1 MKTIETIYKAINK
14 INPDAQASMSGN
26 DISAVNTIVWE
37 NGTPPIA
44 KEQILAII
52 PQVEL
57 DIAMETLRAKR
68 NKLLADTDYF
78 ALSDNTMTEEA
89 RTYRQ
94 ALRDITEGLTTKE
107 QVEAVVFPTK
117 P

>member
-1 MKTIETIYKAINK
+1 MIIKAILKLNPTAQVSVNADD
-14 INPDAQASMSGN
+14 INQ
-26 DISAVNTIVWE
+26 ITWH
-37 NGTPPIA
+37 NGTPPIP

-57 DIAMETLRAKR
+57 DMAMETLRAKR
-68 NKLLADTDYF
+68 NKLLADTDYL
-78 ALSDNTMTEEA
+78 ALADNTMTEEV

>member
-1 MKTIETIYKAINK
+1 MLEKAILK
-14 INPDAQASMSGN
+14 INPTAQFSINAD
-26 DISAVNTIVWE
+26 DINQITWH
-37 NGTPPIA
+37 NGTPPIP

-68 NKLLADTDYF
+68 NKLLAATDYL
-78 ALSDNTMTEEA
+78 ALSDNTMTEED

-94 ALRDITEGLTTKE
+94 ALRDITEGLTTVA
-107 QVEAVVFPTK
+107 QVNAVVFPTK
-117 P
+117 F

>member
-1 MKTIETIYKAINK
+1 MYKIIKAILK
-14 INPDAQASMSGN
+14 INPTAEVSVSGD
-26 DISAVNTIVWE
+26 DINTIEWH
-37 NGTPPIA
+37 NGTTPISKA
-44 KEQILAII
+44 DIEAQFPI
-52 PQVEL
+52 VEL

-68 NKLLADTDYF
+68 NKLLQDTDHY
-78 ALSDNTMTEEA
+78 ALSDQTLSDDM

-94 ALRDITEGLTTKE
+94 ALRDITEGLSTVE